1 MSGEAWSCFARL
13 PSGLIDPSLS
23 SLTLNW
29 LRPRPTHAGFKLSR
43 HDIDEERYERNRI
56 VQRLSGW
63 VFVIVAIIIGAGWM
77 LDFEFQYLADP
88 WVLFFAIWS
97 SVGAISAAGLLI
109 ALTAFRILRFRQ
121 AEPRRNAYR
130 AAVVEFA
137 AIDAWRA
144 ERCNTA
150 FWKAVRDEAMFER
163 EAAELLAGHFGT
175 GQVMLT
181 RAANDYGID
190 VLLCAAQQRI
200 VAQCKPWDRDVT
212 AADVRALAGS
222 KAYFG
227 ADRAVLV
234 TLAGPTHDRE
244 QARDIANA
252 LSIDLWDV
260 ERIVAAGAVIR
271 QAT

>member
-1 MSGEAWSCFARL
+1 
-13 PSGLIDPSLS
+13 LIDPSLS

-43 HDIDEERYERNRI
+43 HDIDEARYERNLM
-56 VQRLSGW
+56 VQRQSIAALPILLLLIGVGVALDMGLELHLLSDPRILFIAIW
-63 VFVIVAIIIGAGWM
+63 TSVAAISVTALLIVLTAVAII
-77 LDFEFQYLADP
+77 
-88 WVLFFAIWS
+88 
-97 SVGAISAAGLLI
+97 
-109 ALTAFRILRFRQ
+109 RFRQ
-121 AEPRRNAYR
+121 AGPRRESFR

-150 FWKAVRDEAMFER
+150 FWKAVRDEATFER
-163 EAAELLAGHFGT
+163 EAAELLAGHFAT

-181 RAANDYGID
+181 RPTNDYGVD

-222 KAYFG
+222 KAYLG

-252 LSIDLWDV
+252 LNLDLWDV
-260 ERIVAAGAVIR
+260 ERIVAVGAVIR